1 MNRIHLKTLFIWAL
15 AFAALAPAQMARAEQ
30 YAQLMSRMLAQGD
43 AQHLF
48 QPAIEKR
55 LFDMV
60 NAYRRSH
67 GANILADDP
76 AMKGAARAHAA
87 DMALHNFL
95 GHVASSGHDFDSRMH
110 ALRPGVMVLPTM
122 AENAAGMH
130 RPSSAEFVAQQLF
143 SAWLASA
150 PHLHTLLSRDY
161 LKVATGVT
169 IIDDRAYADQIFT
182 GPQAETNMNSGG
194 GN

>member
-1 MNRIHLKTLFIWAL
+1 MRRTHLKTLFILIVGIWVLAL
-15 AFAALAPAQMARAEQ
+15 PNRAFAEQ
-30 YAQLMSRMLAQGD
+30 YVQLMHRMLAQGD

-67 GANILADDP
+67 GANILAEDP
-76 AMKGAARAHAA
+76 AMKDAARAHAA

-122 AENAAGMH
+122 GENAAGMH

-182 GPQAETNMNSGG
+182 GPQAVTNLGTSN